1 MTTMTSVLQKA
12 PLEGNHVQLSK
23 LKHLFGIVIILFQF
37 FFLFIEVSLESLLL
51 VFGLQFF
58 FFSFVKVIVHCR
70 VLLGRVARSILKSQA
85 LNWRNT
91 DPFCSTV
98 ELFFMLQ
105 CCLLLSSYYSNIYF
119 FYTSTTSL
127 DSHYVAFMFLFSCT
141 LFNDSRW

>member
-37 FFLFIEVSLESLLL
+37 FFFSSLKL
-51 VFGLQFF
+51 VLRVCCQYLASNFS

-98 ELFFMLQ
+98 ILYVTMLSSSIF
-105 CCLLLSSYYSNIYF
+105 LLLKHLLFLYINYF
-119 FYTSTTSL
+119 FRQSL
-127 DSHYVAFMFLFSCT
+127 RCFYVFVFLHFVQ
-141 LFNDSRW
+141 